1 MELQI
6 IQNKIHEIRGQK
18 VMLDF
23 DLAELYET
31 ETKVL
36 KQAVK
41 RNIERFPPDF
51 MFELTRAEFNS
62 LRSQFVT
69 LEKSAEE
76 AGSLRSQFVTSNRG
90 GTRYLPFAF
99 TEQGVAMLSS
109 VLKSKKAVLVNVSI
123 MRAFVMLRQFALTYK
138 ELAQKIAEL
147 ESKPDL
153 EFNDVWEVLDL
164 LLNDKEKRT
173 VQENR
178 KRIGFQQKG
187 E

>member
-31 ETKVL
+31 ETKYL
-36 KQAVK
+36 KRAVK
-41 RNIERFPPDF
+41 HNINRFPSDF
-51 MFELTRAEFNS
+51 MLELTKSEWDA
-62 LRSQFVT
+62 LRCNFST
-69 LEKSAEE
+69 LET
-76 AGSLRSQFVTSNRG
+76 GRG
-90 GTRYLPFAF
+90 KYPKYLPYAF